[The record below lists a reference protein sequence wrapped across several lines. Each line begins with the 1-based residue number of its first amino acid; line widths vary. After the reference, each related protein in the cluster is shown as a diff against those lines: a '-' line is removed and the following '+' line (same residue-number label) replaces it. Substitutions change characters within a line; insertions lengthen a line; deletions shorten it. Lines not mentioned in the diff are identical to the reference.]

1 MNENVWDTIIR
12 IGLTSTWQCLI
23 STFNLS
29 PNCVKEG
36 RKEGSRGRQ
45 ERERKTTG
53 KETLGTSSEEL
64 TGRINF
70 PNCESSFIPW
80 LNKLNYLGNT
90 TEVLGMLSS
99 ENSLIVPRQKE
110 IDILLILNLRCSSVY
125 SRGVFH
131 VESSGRFLGG
141 NGNSRSTIVGKR
153 DVPEKPSLKLIIFL
167 VASMS
172 KLVLR
177 EMI

>member
-1 MNENVWDTIIR
+1 MKMSWDTIIR

-36 RKEGSRGRQ
+36 RKEG
-45 ERERKTTG
+45 ERKTTTG
-53 KETLGTSSEEL
+53 TETLGTSSEEL

-141 NGNSRSTIVGKR
+141 NGTSQSTIVGKR
-153 DVPEKPSLKLIIFL
+153 NVPEKPSLKLIIFL